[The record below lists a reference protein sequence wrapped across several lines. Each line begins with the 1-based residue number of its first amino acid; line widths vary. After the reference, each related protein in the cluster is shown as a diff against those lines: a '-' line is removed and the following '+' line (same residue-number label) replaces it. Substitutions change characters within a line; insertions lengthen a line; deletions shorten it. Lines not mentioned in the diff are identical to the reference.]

1 MTIANGIADA
11 EELAQ
16 EICDTEEY
24 HTALAEKIAYVREF
38 LSRRHSHPPV
48 STSPPRPSPPAVIA
62 TSRESG
68 VIEITSDADTS
79 RTETLPEEE
88 DTHTETLID
97 PTSADTRTTADR
109 TMHASST
116 VTVSDSMHRTT
127 DTPHQNISRLPKL
140 NLPYFSGDPLVWQTF
155 WDSFEAAIHS
165 NPSLTGVQ
173 KFNYL
178 RAQLQGDAA
187 RVIAGFPLT
196 NRTLCCTFTTKIW
209 AII

>member
-1 MTIANGIADA
+1 MEITEISRNQKSAGNQGDFEISYTISASVGP
-11 EELAQ
+11 L
-16 EICDTEEY
+16 
-24 HTALAEKIAYVREF
+24 VREF
-38 LSRRHSHPPV
+38 LSRRHSHPSV
-48 STSPPRPSPPAVIA
+48 STSPPRPPPPAVIA

-79 RTETLPEEE
+79 RTETLPGEV
-88 DTHTETLID
+88 DSHTETLID
-97 PTSADTRTTADR
+97 PTSADTCTTADR
-109 TMHASST
+109 TMHATPT

-173 KFNYL
+173 KFNYFKSPI
-178 RAQLQGDAA
+178 A
-187 RVIAGFPLT
+187 R
-196 NRTLCCTFTTKIW
+196 
-209 AII
+209 

>member
-1 MTIANGIADA
+1 M
-11 EELAQ
+11 
-16 EICDTEEY
+16 
-24 HTALAEKIAYVREF
+24 
-38 LSRRHSHPPV
+38 
-48 STSPPRPSPPAVIA
+48 
-62 TSRESG
+62 
-68 VIEITSDADTS
+68 
-79 RTETLPEEE
+79 

-109 TMHASST
+109 TMHATPT

-196 NRTLCCTFTTKIW
+196 NSNYEHSVVLLRQRFGQSYKLVNAHMQALLNLPNPSNNHSSLQTFYDTIENHMRGLASLGKSPDTYGSLLTPIILTKLPNEIKKTLLDKTPILNGH
-209 AII
+209 